1 MEASVFCLQTDWENR
16 EMTPLVGEWY
26 KNVTWSSCLFDPCG
40 PVNWEKED
48 GNGSLPLIQFFF
60 FFYFL
65 FLLFLF
71 LFLRLFLWSSFFSL
85 FPSSSFFLLLHH
97 LPLFFIEMLGSSE
110 SSFFF
115 FFFFI
120 LSAIPGHETW
130 ETQRISWRYLFWKWP
145 HICFY
150 IYGIWRISQKPSSHS
165 LIPTNRRKKE
175 IYEIVSV
182 NWEKRAIV
190 SLPKSA
196 VLSLLI
202 KNCPTNGQSIKSS
215 TMESESHVQRQL
227 I

>member
-1 MEASVFCLQTDWENR
+1 MEASVFCLRTDWENR

-110 SSFFF
+110 SSFFSSSF
-115 FFFFI
+115 LFCLQYPDTKLEKPKEYLGGISFENDRIYVFI
-120 LSAIPGHETW
+120 FMEYEEYPRNRLHIPWFQQIDE
-130 ETQRISWRYLFWKWP
+130 
-145 HICFY
+145 
-150 IYGIWRISQKPSSHS
+150 
-165 LIPTNRRKKE
+165 KK
-175 IYEIVSV
+175 
-182 NWEKRAIV
+182 KFT
-190 SLPKSA
+190 K
-196 VLSLLI
+196 
-202 KNCPTNGQSIKSS
+202 
-215 TMESESHVQRQL
+215 
-227 I
+227 